1 MKQCEKNTQTLPSDT
16 QFAGTSL
23 RERMTRVSY
32 ETALE
37 EIIKYCDQDGH
48 LAEDFPKMFVKMVR
62 RCAEMG
68 LKGGRA

>member
-1 MKQCEKNTQTLPSDT
+1 MT
-16 QFAGTSL
+16 
-23 RERMTRVSY
+23 ERQPTVKEVMQRVSY

-37 EIIKYCDQDGH
+37 EIIKYCDEDGH
-48 LAEDFPKMFVKMVR
+48 LAKDFPEMFVKMVR

>member
-1 MKQCEKNTQTLPSDT
+1 MT
-16 QFAGTSL
+16 
-23 RERMTRVSY
+23 ERQPTVKESMRRVSY

-37 EIIKYCDQDGH
+37 EIIKYCDQDEH